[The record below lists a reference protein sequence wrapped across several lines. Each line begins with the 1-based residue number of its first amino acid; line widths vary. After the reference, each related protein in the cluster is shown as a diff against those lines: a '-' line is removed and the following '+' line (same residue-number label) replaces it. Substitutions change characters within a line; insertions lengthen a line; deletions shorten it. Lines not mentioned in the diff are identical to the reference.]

1 MMQLPKGAL
10 ICGLPPAQFYA
21 LPVPEQLRL
30 RAEDQAALARV
41 LAYQKAQGLPQ
52 KEEP

>member
-1 MMQLPKGAL
+1 MPKGPT
-10 ICGLPPAQFYA
+10 ICGLPPAQFKL

-41 LAYQKAQGLPQ
+41 LAYQKQQGLPQ
-52 KEEP
+52 KEEM